1 MCGGKIGVLLY
12 EIRQRFPVLPS
23 FGIASPLKN
32 FAVAGI
38 PSLCILGSPYILGG
52 LEPAGHS
59 CRRVSSVSEDF
70 FNSNVVFHSIASMG
84 SLASFLYAGSSR
96 REEIFC

>member
-1 MCGGKIGVLLY
+1 MKWNEFLTWCADFPLSWLRSPDKCLESWYVGAPMLLTMG
-12 EIRQRFPVLPS
+12 L
-23 FGIASPLKN
+23 N
-32 FAVAGI
+32 GI

-70 FNSNVVFHSIASMG
+70 LSSNVVFRSIASVG
-84 SLASFLYAGSSR
+84 SLASCL
-96 REEIFC
+96 